1 MAIKVFAGYMK
12 QAYMIRHT
20 QSAIPEGFIVFD
32 HTNMSLFVFLIVAVL
47 MGFNWYLTVCIS

>member
-12 QAYMIRHT
+12 HAYMIRHT
-20 QSAIPEGFIVFD
+20 QSAIPEGFTAFN
-32 HTNMSLFVFLIVAVL
+32 HTNMSLFVFLTLPVL